1 MKGKTKGIS
10 GQVVLITLLVL
21 TIATTI
27 ALSLISRST
36 TDTSVTN
43 QTLQSS
49 QAFSAAEAGI
59 EEALKTGLGSTGT
72 IVPAGSTGVIGAT
85 YAVQVN
91 SFGGTSGI
99 FSFSQKTLDGDTAT
113 LWLVN
118 HDAATDSPIISRIYT
133 SPSIDICWS
142 SESTMPALAMTL
154 FYKESSD
161 GSYRVAKA
169 AVDPDSSRATTNKFS
184 APTSLSGG
192 CGAGTGTTYK
202 ETLTFSNMSP
212 SINPALDTL
221 IALRIRP
228 LYSDTSI
235 VVNAPTTI
243 PLQGDQIVS
252 TGSTQDTNRKIVV
265 YQQYRSPSSAFDAAV
280 YSENSFS
287 E

>member
-1 MKGKTKGIS
+1 MMKKTNGIS

-21 TIATTI
+21 TVATTI

-49 QAFSAAEAGI
+49 QAFNAAEAGI

-99 FSFSQKTLDGDTAT
+99 FSFSQKTLEGDTVT

-118 HDAATDSPIISRIYT
+118 HDPTTNVPIIIPTYT
-133 SPSIDICWS
+133 GNTIDVCWS
-142 SESTMPALAMTL
+142 SETTTPALAVTL
-154 FYKESSD
+154 LYKQHTD

-169 AVDPDSSRATTNKFS
+169 AFDPDGTRATSNKFS
-184 APTSLSGG
+184 LPTSLSGG

-202 ETLTFSNMSP
+202 ETLTFNTMAAL
-212 SINPALDTL
+212 NPALDTL
-221 IALRIRP
+221 IALRLRP
-228 LYSDTSI
+228 VYSDASI
-235 VVNAPTTI
+235 VVNAPLSI
-243 PLQGDQIVS
+243 PQQGAQIVS
-252 TGSTQDTNRKIVV
+252 TGSTQDTNRKIIV

-287 E
+287 Q